1 MKLQQVAV
9 IAVALICGSVAH
21 ADPRSEPVRVATV
34 DQAPLMYRLGVMYDE
49 GLGVQSDYAAA
60 YRWYSL
66 AATQGHA
73 ESMNRI
79 GILYATGR

>member
-60 YRWYSL
+60 YRL
-66 AATQGHA
+66 VV
-73 ESMNRI
+73 NRM
-79 GILYATGR
+79 ILSYYLRRHN